1 MPYLGIVRCFYV
13 FEQRSFSE
21 QSDPFCGSCRPP
33 GWCGNHHPLRP
44 PEKRRPAHGRSVREP
59 DAPADDRRRQKQK
72 EKTAEPP
79 DLFQAFN
86 CFVVIQIDKSVP
98 VPAGEYEIRRQQQ
111 QIQNQSFPVKPM
123 HSKLPRHSVYHAAMI
138 FASANNCP
146 DYGTGGCGIILTEQM
161 NGHFFLT
168 AGGMI
173 HGTDPCDSFDRR
185 FLHRQNARGTP
196 ESGTARTL
204 HPPFCQTRCPC
215 RRHAHPRRRRT
226 VRLADVPRQ
235 AGITASCI
243 SASNPV

>member
-1 MPYLGIVRCFYV
+1 MPRYGIVRCFYV

-123 HSKLPRHSVYHAAMI
+123 HSKSPRHSVYHAAMI
-138 FASANNCP
+138 FCKRKQLSGLWDRGLWYHIDRTNERSLFS
-146 DYGTGGCGIILTEQM
+146 DRWRY
-161 NGHFFLT
+161 
-168 AGGMI
+168 
-173 HGTDPCDSFDRR
+173 DSW
-185 FLHRQNARGTP
+185 N
-196 ESGTARTL
+196 
-204 HPPFCQTRCPC
+204 
-215 RRHAHPRRRRT
+215 
-226 VRLADVPRQ
+226 
-235 AGITASCI
+235 
-243 SASNPV
+243 